1 MILRDQVAIVAGG
14 SKGIGRAVTRRFAQE
29 GAVVAVVSRDRH
41 AVDSTVAEVV
51 KEGGKAIGIVADCTK
66 TGEVRRATDTVIGEL
81 GAPDI
86 LVNLVGGAT
95 PELVA
100 RTSDDLYEDTVDRNV
115 RPVFLLSRA
124 IAPVLMEKGRGKII
138 HTASIGAKMPMPGL
152 AVYDGCKAFVVAFT
166 RDLALELGRFGVN
179 VNCVCPGHIPTEGA
193 SEVGLRLAEL
203 TGMDP
208 GQLMAMVSSRMAIH
222 RFPSSEDIAGLYLFL
237 ASPQADCMTG
247 QAVNYSCGLE
257 MR

>member
-1 MILRDQVAIVAGG
+1 MLKDKIAIVAGG
-14 SKGIGRAVTRRFAQE
+14 SKGIGRAVSIRLAQE
-29 GAVVAVVSRDRH
+29 GAAVAVLSRDEH
-41 AVDSTVAEVV
+41 AVEATVARIADY
-51 KEGGKAIGIVADCTK
+51 GGKAVPVLADCTR
-66 TGEVRRATDTVIGEL
+66 TAEVARGMDSVVRLL

-95 PELVA
+95 PELLIETTDELFDA
-100 RTSDDLYEDTVDRNV
+100 TLDRNV
-115 RPVFLLSRA
+115 RSTFLLSRA
-124 IAPVLMEKGRGKII
+124 IAPLLIGKGGGKII

-193 SEVGLRLAEL
+193 AEVGGRLAEL
-203 TGMDP
+203 CGMPPD
-208 GQLMAMVSSRMAIH
+208 QMMSMVSSRMAIH
-222 RFPSSEDIAGLYLFL
+222 RFPSPVEIAGLYAFL
-237 ASPQADCMTG
+237 ASSQADCMTG
-247 QAVNYSCGLE
+247 QAINFSCGLE

>member
-1 MILRDQVAIVAGG
+1 MILKDQIAIVAGG
-14 SKGIGRAVTRRFAQE
+14 SKGIGRAVSKRFAEE
-29 GAVVAVVSRDRH
+29 GASIAVLARDRQ
-41 AVDSTVAEVV
+41 AVDSTVADIVRQ
-51 KEGGKAIGIVADCTK
+51 GGKAIGVLADCSRTD
-66 TGEVRRATDTVIGEL
+66 EVERAVEAVVRQI
-81 GAPDI
+81 GAPDM

-95 PELVA
+95 PELVVN
-100 RTSDDLYEDTVDRNV
+100 TSDELYESTIDRNV
-115 RPVFLLSRA
+115 RSAFVLSRA
-124 IAPVLMEKGRGKII
+124 IAPLLTSKGRGKII

-203 TGMDP
+203 AGMDP
-208 GQLMAMVSSRMAIH
+208 AQMMSMVSSRMALQ
-222 RFPSSEDIAGLYLFL
+222 RFPSAEDIAGLYVFL

-247 QAVNYSCGLE
+247 QAINYSCGLE